1 MNFDCK
7 KVLSL
12 LSYFIEEKLDEEDSF
27 LVEAHLMKCGECYK
41 KYLEMKSVINNLHFE
56 YVKLKD
62 ELNNIDSENTFNIR
76 DYEKFYNN
84 ISPYIDNELSYDES
98 VKFRRYL
105 LNSKAAR
112 GELSSAYGLRNNIKQ
127 SVNALKNNLNINFS
141 KKIIK
146 QLKKENADSFEEMYK
161 RAAITIGLSILTL
174 SVITIIGFN
183 YLQKSVAQEKLNNNA
198 NNIQQEQTIEFPSDA
213 DYEEFTFDENHQA
226 LLTNK

>member
-12 LSYFIEEKLDEEDSF
+12 LSYFIDEKLDDEDSF
-27 LVEAHLMKCGECYK
+27 LVETHLMKCGECYK

-62 ELNNIDSENTFNIR
+62 ELNKIDSETTFNIR

-84 ISPYIDNELSYDES
+84 ISPYIDNELSYEDS

-105 LNSKAAR
+105 MNSKAAR
-112 GELSSAYGLRNNIKQ
+112 KDLSSAYGLRNNIKN
-127 SVNALKNNLNINFS
+127 SVNTLKNNLNINFS

-146 QLKKENADSFEEMYK
+146 ELKKDNSDSFEDMYK
-161 RAAITIGLSILTL
+161 RAAIAIGISIVTLSII
-174 SVITIIGFN
+174 SIIGFN
-183 YLQKSVAQEKLNNNA
+183 YLQKSIAQERTINNA
-198 NNIQQEQTIEFPSDA
+198 NNIETEQTFQFPNDE